1 MRQTDFLIRIEHTE
15 AYTEETLQE
24 ILNRS
29 GVSGYKVTVLDK
41 ERSRDSNDPRNYS
54 PYIAH

>member
-24 ILNRS
+24 ILKRS
-29 GVSGYKVTVLDK
+29 GVSGCKVTVLDK
-41 ERSRDSNDPRNYS
+41 ERSRDSNDPRNIH
-54 PYIAH
+54 PT